1 MYQKVNIYLKEHPI
15 VKSILLIVFSILVI
29 ILMNAFNHEPQFN
42 NFDYVYDLIFFT
54 IIIWVLNKTNTGAAT
69 RLMIGFFSAFVFFSV
84 SMFLEGSYINYSSFI
99 VVAMV
104 SALLDIIIVSCSY
117 LTFIKHN
124 PS

>member
-29 ILMNAFNHEPQFN
+29 ILMNSFNHEPQFN

-54 IIIWVLNKTNTGAAT
+54 IIIWVLNKTNTGPAT
-69 RLMIGFFSAFVFFSV
+69 RLMIGFFSAFVFFAV

-104 SALLDIIIVSCSY
+104 SALLDIIIVACSY
-117 LTFIKHN
+117 LTFIKDKT
-124 PS
+124 

>member
-1 MYQKVNIYLKEHPI
+1 MYQKVNIYLKERPI
-15 VKSILLIVFSILVI
+15 VKSILLIVFSILVL
-29 ILMNAFNHEPQFN
+29 ILMNFFNHEPQFN

-54 IIIWVLNKTNTGAAT
+54 IIIGVLNKTNTGPAT
-69 RLMIGFFSAFVFFSV
+69 RLMIVFFSA

-117 LTFIKHN
+117 LTFIKDKT
-124 PS
+124 